1 MSASESDDFD
11 ETDDASSSLPE
22 FFARESFT
30 DCAGKQREFDLSIHA
45 LPNHGFTGQALE
57 VTAAGHGGY
66 IFRSF
71 AEGSLAIALGRL
83 RGTVRAGIAQRFLI
97 QNGNDRELPFERLC
111 GRIDAEG
118 VVVDGRLLDWA
129 ALQRLLSEYEG
140 WDFELRIPFEPD
152 R

>member
-1 MSASESDDFD
+1 MTGDDLTEPDES
-11 ETDDASSSLPE
+11 TNNLPA

-30 DCAGKQREFDLSIHA
+30 DCAGKRREFDLSIHA
-45 LPNHGFTGQALE
+45 LPNHGFSGQALE
-57 VTAAGHGGY
+57 VTKAQHGGY
-66 IFRSF
+66 VFRSF

-83 RGTVRAGIAQRFLI
+83 RGAVRAGIAQRFLI
-97 QNGNDRELPFERLC
+97 QNGNDREMPFERLC
-111 GRIDAEG
+111 GRIDSEG
-118 VVVDGRLLDWA
+118 VVVDGQLLDWA